1 MKIQM
6 RKHRKL
12 TAAAAAVLTA
22 SMLLAGCGSSSGST
36 SSSKNY
42 GFKYVNPSQ
51 LTAASS
57 SSAKSSSSASSGKT
71 SNSTSSQSAAVPG
84 GGSGGTPP
92 DANGAS
98 VGGTSPSTNSNS
110 SNGGTPPSGAPSS
123 SSNSNGSAAPSGGG
137 ASDSTFDYSGSYSA
151 AKTASGKALTL
162 KNKTISA
169 SKSDQNVL
177 LAKDGGTLKAK
188 GVTLKKSG
196 SDENGDNCN
205 FYGLNA
211 SVLAVG
217 SKTKAYISDSSITST
232 STGSNGIFAT
242 DSAKVYANNVKITTK
257 NGQNA
262 RGLDATYG
270 GTIYA
275 NQMDISTAK
284 EHCAALATDRG
295 GGYISVTNSKLATK
309 GSGSPLL
316 YSTGD
321 IEVENVTGTAS
332 GSQIAGMEGL
342 NRILIYNSKLTS
354 TNDNK
359 SGSDPIKNGVILYQ
373 STSGD
378 ANTSTDSTA
387 DFEAVDSTLKSRIS
401 DGAMF
406 YVTNTNAKV
415 VLQNTKLS
423 FDSDHVN
430 LIQAAGNTNNWGT
443 AGQNGATLTFTGINQ
458 TLKGNITADTISSAN
473 IYLTK
478 GTTYTGS
485 TSIVKNDAGTA
496 ASDNITMNVDK
507 TSKWVVTGNS
517 TVSNLN
523 VAKGGKVVDKD
534 GKTVTIVAGG
544 KTVVKGSSKLT
555 VTVTGRYS
563 TTVKTTD
570 ANKTSKKVL
579 SRTAFD
585 KYYNTSTKFGTN
597 AGKSI
602 ND

>member
-359 SGSDPIKNGVILYQ
+359 SGSDPIKNGVILNN
-373 STSGD
+373 D
-378 ANTSTDSTA
+378 PRTA
-387 DFEAVDSTLKSRIS
+387 QLILKPE
-401 DGAMF
+401 
-406 YVTNTNAKV
+406 YVTNTKQ
-415 VLQNTKLS
+415 LRTRSS
-423 FDSDHVN
+423 FDS
-430 LIQAAGNTNNWGT
+430 
-443 AGQNGATLTFTGINQ
+443 GQSVLGHRERHINQ
-458 TLKGNITADTISSAN
+458 TQERTRSARLPGPTQAARQLFQPADTFR
-473 IYLTK
+473 
-478 GTTYTGS
+478 
-485 TSIVKNDAGTA
+485 SICGLFLLADIQN
-496 ASDNITMNVDK
+496 ASIIRK
-507 TSKWVVTGNS
+507 T
-517 TVSNLN
+517 L
-523 VAKGGKVVDKD
+523 
-534 GKTVTIVAGG
+534 
-544 KTVVKGSSKLT
+544 SSK
-555 VTVTGRYS
+555 
-563 TTVKTTD
+563 
-570 ANKTSKKVL
+570 A
-579 SRTAFD
+579 TA
-585 KYYNTSTKFGTN
+585 
-597 AGKSI
+597 
-602 ND
+602 